1 MSWRP
6 SRRFGYE
13 DGSDRVVVEGD
24 YNTWFSWWLNWYVVY
39 LGGPDG
45 LVADTWGR
53 HYLADPHGNVVG
65 VTDAAG
71 TLSGSWSYDE
81 YGNVASGA
89 TAQQWGWL
97 GAQQRRVD
105 ATLGVT
111 EMGARQYDPALGRF
125 YSRDPVAG
133 GSCGDYDYVCGDP
146 VNNEDL
152 DGLARRGRRQRRW
165 ELAWK
170 NSRFKALHPSGKR
183 GVMIPLRRGQH
194 GARDNYGDFGYEHL
208 LARGR
213 FASRGEM
220 RSALGQAL
228 ATGVAVSQDRAGVW
242 VYKGIAV
249 VGGQERLYTIY
260 VDFNPAPGRD
270 GGIGI
275 RTAYW
280 EPYRCRCD

>member
-133 GSCGDYDYVCGDP
+133 GPAGTTTTSAATPSTTKTSTGSPGGDDVSGGGSWP
-146 VNNEDL
+146 
-152 DGLARRGRRQRRW
+152 GRTR
-165 ELAWK
+165 
-170 NSRFKALHPSGKR
+170 
-183 GVMIPLRRGQH
+183 
-194 GARDNYGDFGYEHL
+194 
-208 LARGR
+208 
-213 FASRGEM
+213 ASR
-220 RSALGQAL
+220 RS
-228 ATGVAVSQDRAGVW
+228 TRA
-242 VYKGIAV
+242 A
-249 VGGQERLYTIY
+249 
-260 VDFNPAPGRD
+260 NA
-270 GGIGI
+270 
-275 RTAYW
+275 AS
-280 EPYRCRCD
+280 